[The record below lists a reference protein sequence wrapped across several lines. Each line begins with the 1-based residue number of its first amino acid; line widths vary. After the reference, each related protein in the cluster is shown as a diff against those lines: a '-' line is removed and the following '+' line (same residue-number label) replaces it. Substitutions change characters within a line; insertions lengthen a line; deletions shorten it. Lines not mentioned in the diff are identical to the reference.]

1 MQKGTFV
8 VLAVLALFVVPA
20 IAQDHGSGESGGGC
34 GDVLGDLIHIK
45 RDAATGQPILAQR
58 YVEMP
63 KELPG
68 YGWGYCPIAVD
79 SSGNELGFAPLTCDV
94 AAADLARIVEV
105 DYFGRLSGG
114 RTKER
119 NSRMH
124 LDEVI
129 SNIKMA
135 GGVRLDETG
144 RIQLG
149 YDCSANTTCAEWAV
163 IDSPMENLAI
173 YTRLMKYG
181 HLQTDPKE
189 VDLWSHGDPA
199 AGTQYHPAL
208 DQADWAKFQPVVR
221 HLLAG
226 GGGAFCDTAACV
238 EPEPL
243 DTRDSLTAAATLG
256 GAANKDG
263 KITVDLV
270 QYMNRILKITKTTE
284 TTLAPPQTLPALV
297 RDCWASSAD
306 PVLATGVD
314 GEVLPIDP
322 TYDPTCSVGG
332 ADETLP
338 NFSAFV
344 GVQERFVDYSGLTGY
359 DRTATWG
366 TRTAALIRPVIPAL
380 PLAFYVDGKVSV
392 IGWLNFINPKLGTGR
407 NVDGFVK
414 ASSDSLRAIQFV
426 HNYAIPDNLGWNFKL
441 R

>member
-1 MQKGTFV
+1 
-8 VLAVLALFVVPA
+8 
-20 IAQDHGSGESGGGC
+20 
-34 GDVLGDLIHIK
+34 
-45 RDAATGQPILAQR
+45 
-58 YVEMP
+58 MP

-79 SSGNELGFAPLTCDV
+79 AAGNELRFASLSCDV
-94 AAADLARIVEV
+94 AEADIAKVVEV

-124 LDEVI
+124 LNEVI

-149 YDCSANTTCAEWAV
+149 YDCTANTACADWAV

-173 YTRLMKYG
+173 YSRLMKYG
-181 HLQTDPKE
+181 HLQTDPAE
-189 VDLWSHGDPA
+189 VDLWAKGDPA

-208 DQADWAKFQPVVR
+208 DETDWAKFQPVVR
-221 HLLAG
+221 HLLPG
-226 GGGAFCDTAACV
+226 SGASFCDTAACA
-238 EPEPL
+238 EPEAL
-243 DTRDSLTAAATLG
+243 DARDFLTTAATLG

-270 QYMNRILKITKTTE
+270 QYMNRILKITKKTE
-284 TTLAPPQTLPALV
+284 TTLAPSETLPALV
-297 RDCWASSAD
+297 RDCWASSSD
-306 PVLATGVD
+306 PVVD
-314 GEVLPIDP
+314 EANPVEPQ
-322 TYDPTCSVGG
+322 YDATCSTGSANVM
-332 ADETLP
+332 LP
-338 NFSAFV
+338 NYDAFV
-344 GVQERFVDYSGLTGY
+344 DVQERFVDYSGLTGY

-392 IGWLNFINPKLGTGR
+392 IGWLNFINPKLGTGHD
-407 NVDGFVK
+407 VDGFVK

-426 HNYAIPDNLGWNFKL
+426 HNYAIPDNLGWNFRL